1 MTAPI
6 QAPFR
11 PLPFIERDVSLEE
24 RSDGT
29 RYLRNNI
36 PQAPLLPHLPGML
49 AASAQK
55 YPDRI
60 WLAQRRGPNRQW
72 HTVSYAQGLGHT
84 HAVTQALLDL
94 QQRGRCVVVLSGNSL
109 EHAVIGLAAMQ
120 AGMPYAPITTAYS
133 LLTPDL
139 EKLQGMVDLLE
150 PAVVFAQNGV
160 QYERALRGLKLPAD
174 CTRVVVDAPLADLP
188 MVQWQTWQNTAPTAA
203 VAASAEAIHPDTV
216 AKYLFTSGSTGLP
229 KATIVT
235 HRMIS
240 TAVTMHEQ
248 MIQQTADAPP
258 GVMLDWMP
266 WSHVASGNIL
276 FGTNLYEGASTYLDE
291 GKPMPGAFDETLRN
305 LREVSPT
312 HLSSVP
318 LGYNLLVDALESDD
332 ELACQFFSKLQRLS
346 YAGARLPDTVF
357 TRIQNL
363 AVKHTGLRIPFTS
376 AFGSTETSA
385 AVTMVYWCADWAGFI
400 GLPHPGV
407 VMKLVPLGDGRYEVR
422 VRSDGVTP
430 GYLHQPQATA
440 QAFDEE
446 GYFLMGDALT
456 FVDRARPEEGLVFA
470 GRVTEEFK
478 LQSGIFV
485 RVGALRVQVL
495 ESAAGLLADAVI
507 TGADETYVG
516 LLAWP
521 HLSACR
527 QRLGQPE
534 LSAQDLLQSR
544 ELQRALQEA
553 FATHN
558 RLHTGSSLQVRR
570 IALLGE
576 PPSMGA
582 GEITDK
588 GYVNQRAVLH
598 RRAEQ
603 VRRLYAEPP
612 GPGVIVIDGPSPD

>member
-1 MTAPI
+1 MTDPI

-11 PLPFIERDVSLEE
+11 SLPFIERDVAVEE
-24 RSDGT
+24 REDGT
-29 RYLRNNI
+29 LYLRNNI
-36 PQAPLLPHLPGML
+36 PLAPLQPHLPGMF
-49 AASAQK
+49 AASAQRH
-55 YPDRI
+55 PDRI
-60 WLAQRRGPNRQW
+60 WLAQRRGPARQW
-72 HTVSYAQGLGHT
+72 AFLTYAQGLRHI
-84 HAVTQALLDL
+84 HAVTQALLNL
-94 QQRGRCVVVLSGNSL
+94 QKRGRCVVVLSGNSL
-109 EHAVIGLAAMQ
+109 EHGVIQLAAMQ
-120 AGMPYAPITTAYS
+120 AGMPHVPITTAYS

-139 EKLQGMVDLLE
+139 AKLQAMVDLLN
-150 PAVVFAQNGV
+150 PAVVFAQNGA
-160 QYERALRGLKLPAD
+160 QFERALRGLLLPAD
-174 CTRVVVDAPLADLP
+174 CQRVVVDEPLPDLP
-188 MVQWQTWQNTAPTAA
+188 MVAWQQWQDTPVTPA
-203 VAASAEAIHPDTV
+203 VAAAVQAIGLDEV

-229 KATIVT
+229 KATVVT
-235 HRMIS
+235 HRMLAVS
-240 TAVTMHEQ
+240 VTMHEQ
-248 MIQQTADAPP
+248 MIRIAPGSAP

-276 FGTNLYEGASTYLDE
+276 FGTNICEGGSTYIDE

-318 LGYNLLVDALESDD
+318 LGYNLLADALEADD
-332 ELACQFFSKLQRLS
+332 ALARQFFSQLQRLS

-357 TRIQNL
+357 TRLQNL
-363 AVKHTGLRIPFTS
+363 AVKHTGFRIPFTS

-407 VMKLVPLGDGRYEVR
+407 VMKLVPLGDERYEVR

-430 GYLHQPQATA
+430 GYLHQPQASA

-446 GYFLMGDALT
+446 GFFLMGDALT

-495 ESAAGLLADAVI
+495 ESAKGLLSDAVI
-507 TGADETYVG
+507 TGADETFVG

-521 HLSACR
+521 HLAACR
-527 QRLGQPE
+527 QRLGKPD
-534 LSAQDLLQSR
+534 LSATDLLQSP
-544 ELQRALQEA
+544 ELRQALQDA

-558 RLHTGSSLQVRR
+558 RLHSGSSMQIRR
-570 IALLGE
+570 IVLLAE
-576 PPSMGA
+576 PPSIGA

-588 GYVNQRAVLH
+588 GYVNQRAVLK
-598 RRAEQ
+598 RRVDQ
-603 VRRLYAEPP
+603 VRRLYIDPP
-612 GPGVIVIDGPSPD
+612 AQDVILIE

>member
-1 MTAPI
+1 MTDPI
-6 QAPFR
+6 LAPFR
-11 PLPFIERDVSLEE
+11 TLAFIERDVVLDE
-24 RSDGT
+24 REDGT
-29 RYLRNNI
+29 LYLRNKI
-36 PQAPLLPHLPGML
+36 PLAPLQPHLPGMFL
-49 AASAQK
+49 ASAQRH
-55 YPDRI
+55 PDRI
-60 WLAQRRGPNRQW
+60 WLAQRRGASRQW
-72 HTVSYAQGLGHT
+72 QSLTYAQGLGQIQ
-84 HAVTQALLDL
+84 AVTQALLDL
-94 QQRGRCVVVLSGNSL
+94 NKRGRCVVVLSGNSL
-109 EHAVIGLAAMQ
+109 EHGVVQLAAMQ
-120 AGMPYAPITTAYS
+120 AGMPHVPITTAYS

-139 EKLQGMVDLLE
+139 EKLQAMIELLK
-150 PAVVFAQNGV
+150 PAVLFAQNGV
-160 QYERALRGLKLPAD
+160 QFERALRGLSLPAD
-174 CTRVVVDAPLADLP
+174 CLRVVVDDPLADVP
-188 MVQWQTWQNTAPTAA
+188 MSLWHQWLETTVTADVAAA
-203 VAASAEAIHPDTV
+203 VQAIELDSV

-235 HRMIS
+235 HRMLAVS
-240 TAVTMHEQ
+240 VTMHEQ
-248 MIQQTADAPP
+248 MIQIPPDAAP

-276 FGTNLYEGASTYLDE
+276 FGTNLCEGASTYIDE

-305 LREVSPT
+305 LREISPT

-318 LGYNLLVDALESDD
+318 LGYNLLADALEADD
-332 ELACQFFSKLQRLS
+332 ELARKFFSQLKRLS

-357 TRIQNL
+357 TRLQNL
-363 AVKHTGLRIPFTS
+363 AVKHTGFRIPFTS

-407 VMKLVPLGDGRYEVR
+407 VMKLVPLGDERYEVR

-430 GYLHQPQATA
+430 GYLNQPQATA

-456 FVDRARPEEGLVFA
+456 FVDRKRPQEGLVFA

-495 ESAAGLLADAVI
+495 ESAKGLLADAVI
-507 TGADETYVG
+507 TGADQTFVG

-521 HLSACR
+521 HLTACR
-527 QRLGQPE
+527 QRLGKPE
-534 LSAQDLLQSR
+534 LSVNDLLQSP
-544 ELQRALQEA
+544 ELQRALQAA
-553 FATHN
+553 FSEHN
-558 RLHTGSSLQVRR
+558 RLHSGSSMQIRR
-570 IALLGE
+570 IVLMAE

-588 GYVNQRAVLH
+588 GYVNQRAVLK
-598 RRAEQ
+598 RRADQ
-603 VRRLYAEPP
+603 VLRLYTEPP
-612 GPGVIVIDGPSPD
+612 SQGVILID

>member
-11 PLPFIERDVSLEE
+11 ALSFLERDVSLEE
-24 RSDGT
+24 RADGT
-29 RYLRNNI
+29 LYLRNNK
-36 PQAPLLPHLPGML
+36 ALAALKPHLPGML

-55 YPDRI
+55 HPDRV
-60 WLAQRRGPNRQW
+60 WLAQRRGPDRQW
-72 HTVSYAQGLGHT
+72 QTLGYAQGLRHVC
-84 HAVTQALLDL
+84 AVTQALLDL
-94 QQRGRCVVVLSGNSL
+94 QQRGRCIVVLSANSL
-109 EHAVIGLAAMQ
+109 EHAVVQLAAMQ

-139 EKLQGMVDLLE
+139 EKLQAMVDLLE

-174 CTRVVVDAPLADLP
+174 CTRVVVEAPLAELP
-188 MVQWQTWQNTAPTAA
+188 MVQWQAWQNTMPTPA
-203 VAASAEAIHPDTV
+203 VAASVEAIDPDNV
-216 AKYLFTSGSTGLP
+216 AKYLFTSGSTGMP

-240 TAVTMHEQ
+240 VAVTMHEQ
-248 MIQQTADAPP
+248 MIQHPHDAEP

-276 FGTNLYEGASTYLDE
+276 FGTNLCEGASTYLDE

-318 LGYNLLVDALESDD
+318 LGYNLLADALESDD
-332 ELACQFFSKLQRLS
+332 ALASRFFKNLQRLS

-357 TRIQNL
+357 TRLQNL
-363 AVKHTGLRIPFTS
+363 AVKHTGFRIPFTS

-446 GYFLMGDALT
+446 GYFRMGDALT

-485 RVGALRVQVL
+485 RVGALRVQAL
-495 ESAAGLLADAVI
+495 ESAGGLLADAVV

-521 HLSACR
+521 HLAACR
-527 QRLGQPE
+527 QRLGQAE
-534 LSAQDLLQSR
+534 LSAQDLLQSPD
-544 ELQRALQEA
+544 LHQALREA
-553 FATHN
+553 FAAHN
-558 RLHTGSSLQVRR
+558 RQHTGSSLQIRR
-570 IALLGE
+570 IVLLAE

-588 GYVNQRAVLH
+588 GYVNQRTALQ
-598 RRAEQ
+598 RRADQ
-603 VRRLYAEPP
+603 VRRLYTEPP
-612 GPGVIVIDGPSPD
+612 APGVIVIA

>member
-24 RSDGT
+24 RADGT
-29 RYLRNNI
+29 LYLRNQV
-36 PQAPLLPHLPGML
+36 PLAPLQPHLPGMF

-55 YPDRI
+55 HPDRT
-60 WLAQRRGPNRQW
+60 WLAQRRGPDRRWQEL
-72 HTVSYAQGLGHT
+72 SYADGLRQIHS
-84 HAVTQALLDL
+84 VTQALLDL
-94 QQRGRCVVVLSGNSL
+94 HMRGRCVVVLSSNSL
-109 EHAVIGLAAMQ
+109 EHGVMQLAAMQ

-139 EKLQGMVDLLE
+139 EKLQAMVDLLE

-160 QYERALRGLKLPAD
+160 QFERALRGLKLRPD
-174 CTRVVVDAPLADLP
+174 CKRVVVEAPLADVP
-188 MVQWQTWQNTAPTAA
+188 MVEWHSWQNTQATSA
-203 VAASAEAIHPDTV
+203 VAASVDAIGLDSV

-235 HRMIS
+235 HRML
-240 TAVTMHEQ
+240 AVSMTMHMQ
-248 MIQQTADAPP
+248 MIEHPPGTAP

-266 WSHVASGNIL
+266 WSHVASGNVL
-276 FGTNLYEGASTYLDE
+276 FGTSLCEGGTVYIDE

-318 LGYNLLVDALESDD
+318 LGYNLLADALEADD
-332 ELACQFFSKLQRLS
+332 TLARSFFKNLQRLS

-357 TRIQNL
+357 TRLQNL
-363 AVKHTGLRIPFTS
+363 AVKHTGFRIPFTS

-407 VMKLVPLGDGRYEVR
+407 VMKLVPLGDERYEVR
-422 VRSDGVTP
+422 VRSEGVTP
-430 GYLHQPQATA
+430 GYLHQPEVTA

-485 RVGALRVQVL
+485 RVGALRVQAL
-495 ESAAGLLADAVI
+495 ESARGLLADAVV
-507 TGADETYVG
+507 TGADEAFVG

-521 HLSACR
+521 HLAACR
-527 QRLGQPE
+527 QRLGQTG
-534 LSAQDLLQSR
+534 LSAQDLIGSP
-544 ELQRALQEA
+544 ELQQALREA
-553 FATHN
+553 FAAHN
-558 RLHTGSSLQVRR
+558 RQYTGSSMQIRR
-570 IALLGE
+570 IVLLAE
-576 PPSMGA
+576 PPVMGA

-588 GYVNQRAVLH
+588 GYVNQRTVLK
-598 RRAEQ
+598 RRADQ

-612 GPGVIVIDGPSPD
+612 ADGVILID

>member
-11 PLPFIERDVSLEE
+11 DLAFIERDVSIQEHA
-24 RSDGT
+24 DGT
-29 RYLRNNI
+29 LYLRNKV
-36 PQAPLLPHLPGML
+36 PLAPLQPHLPGMFE
-49 AASAQK
+49 ASARK
-55 YPDRI
+55 HPDRA
-60 WLAQRRGPNRQW
+60 WLVQRKGPDRQW
-72 HTVSYAQGLGHT
+72 QALSYAQGWRQVQ
-84 HAVTQALLDL
+84 AVTQALLHL
-94 QQRGRCVVVLSGNSL
+94 HRRGRCVVVLSSNSL
-109 EHAVIGLAAMQ
+109 EHGVLQLAAMQ

-139 EKLQGMVDLLE
+139 EKLQAMVDLLE

-160 QYERALRGLKLPAD
+160 QYERALRGLKLRPD
-174 CTRVVVDAPLADLP
+174 CTRVVVDAPLPDLP
-188 MVQWQTWQNTAPTAA
+188 LVAWQTWVDTAPTDA
-203 VAASAEAIHPDTV
+203 VAASVQAIELDSV

-229 KATIVT
+229 KATIIT
-235 HRMIS
+235 HRMLATSI
-240 TAVTMHEQ
+240 TMHVQ
-248 MIQQTADAPP
+248 MIQNPPDAPP

-266 WSHVASGNIL
+266 WSHVASGNVL
-276 FGTNLYEGASTYLDE
+276 FGTSVCEGGTIHIDE

-318 LGYNLLVDALESDD
+318 LGYNLLADALEADD
-332 ELACQFFSKLQRLS
+332 ALAQGFFRHMQRLS

-357 TRIQNL
+357 TRLQNL
-363 AVKHTGLRIPFTS
+363 AVKHTGFRIPFTS

-422 VRSDGVTP
+422 VRSEGVTP
-430 GYLHQPQATA
+430 GYLRNPEATA

-485 RVGALRVQVL
+485 RVGALRVLAL
-495 ESAAGLLADAVI
+495 ESAGGLLSDAVV
-507 TGADETYVG
+507 TGADEAFVG

-521 HLSACR
+521 HLAACR
-527 QRLGQPE
+527 QRLGRAD
-534 LSAQDLLQSR
+534 LSAQDLVQSP
-544 ELQRALQEA
+544 ELQQALQEA
-553 FATHN
+553 FAVHN
-558 RLHTGSSLQVRR
+558 RQHTGSSMKIRR
-570 IALLGE
+570 IVLLAE
-576 PPSMGA
+576 APQMGA

-588 GYVNQRAVLH
+588 GYVNQRAVLK
-598 RRAEQ
+598 RRADQ
-603 VRRLYAEPP
+603 LARLYAEPP
-612 GPGVIVIDGPSPD
+612 GEGVILID

>member
-24 RSDGT
+24 RADGT
-29 RYLRNNI
+29 LYLRNNV
-36 PQAPLLPHLPGML
+36 PLAPLQPHLPGMF

-55 YPDRI
+55 HPDRI
-60 WLAQRRGPNRQW
+60 WLAQRRGPERRWQEL
-72 HTVSYAQGLGHT
+72 SYADGLRQT

-94 QQRGRCVVVLSGNSL
+94 QMRGRCVIVLSSNSL
-109 EHAVIGLAAMQ
+109 EHGVMQLAAMQ
-120 AGMPYAPITTAYS
+120 AGMPYVPITTAYS

-139 EKLQGMVDLLE
+139 EKLQAMVDLLE

-160 QYERALRGLKLPAD
+160 QYERALRGLKLRPD
-174 CTRVVVDAPLADLP
+174 CTRVVVEAPLADVP
-188 MVQWQTWQNTAPTAA
+188 MVEWHTWQGTRASSA
-203 VAASAEAIHPDTV
+203 VAASVDAIELDSV

-235 HRMIS
+235 HRML
-240 TAVTMHEQ
+240 AVSITMHVQ
-248 MIQQTADAPP
+248 MIQHPAGTAP

-266 WSHVASGNIL
+266 WSHVASGNVL
-276 FGTNLYEGASTYLDE
+276 FGTSLCEGGTVYIDE

-318 LGYNLLVDALESDD
+318 LGYNLLADALEADD
-332 ELACQFFSKLQRLS
+332 SLARSFFKNMQRLS

-357 TRIQNL
+357 TRMQSL

-385 AVTMVYWCADWAGFI
+385 AVTMVYWCSDWAGFI

-407 VMKLVPLGDGRYEVR
+407 IMKLVPLGDERYEVR
-422 VRSDGVTP
+422 VRSEGVTP
-430 GYLHQPQATA
+430 GYLHQPEVTA

-495 ESAAGLLADAVI
+495 ESARGLLSDAVV
-507 TGADETYVG
+507 TGADEAFVG

-521 HLSACR
+521 HLAACR
-527 QRLGQPE
+527 QRLGQPD
-534 LSAQDLLQSR
+534 LNAQDLVSSP
-544 ELQRALQEA
+544 ELQQALREA
-553 FATHN
+553 FAAHN
-558 RLHTGSSLQVRR
+558 RQYSGSSMQIRR
-570 IALLGE
+570 IVLLDE
-576 PPSMGA
+576 PPVMGA

-588 GYVNQRAVLH
+588 GYVNQRAVLK
-598 RRAEQ
+598 RRADQ

-612 GPGVIVIDGPSPD
+612 ADGVILID

>member
-24 RSDGT
+24 RADGT
-29 RYLRNNI
+29 LYLRNNV
-36 PQAPLLPHLPGML
+36 PLAPLQPHLPGMF

-55 YPDRI
+55 HPDRI
-60 WLAQRRGPNRQW
+60 WLAQRRGPERRWQEL
-72 HTVSYAQGLGHT
+72 SYADGLRQT

-94 QQRGRCVVVLSGNSL
+94 HMRGRCVIVLSSNSL
-109 EHAVIGLAAMQ
+109 EHGVMQLAAMQ
-120 AGMPYAPITTAYS
+120 AGMPYVPITTAYS

-139 EKLQGMVDLLE
+139 EKLQAMVDLLE

-160 QYERALRGLKLPAD
+160 QYERALRGLKLRPD
-174 CTRVVVDAPLADLP
+174 CTRVVVEAPLADVP
-188 MVQWQTWQNTAPTAA
+188 MVEWHTWQGTRASSA
-203 VAASAEAIHPDTV
+203 VAASVDAIELDSV

-235 HRMIS
+235 HRML
-240 TAVTMHEQ
+240 AVSITMHVQ
-248 MIQQTADAPP
+248 MIQHPAGTAP

-266 WSHVASGNIL
+266 WSHVASGNVL
-276 FGTNLYEGASTYLDE
+276 FGTSLCEGGTVYIDE

-318 LGYNLLVDALESDD
+318 LGYNLLADALEADD
-332 ELACQFFSKLQRLS
+332 SLARSFFKNMQRLS

-357 TRIQNL
+357 TRMQSL

-385 AVTMVYWCADWAGFI
+385 AVTMVYWCSDWAGFI

-407 VMKLVPLGDGRYEVR
+407 IMKLVPLGDERYEVR
-422 VRSDGVTP
+422 VRSEGVTP
-430 GYLHQPQATA
+430 GYLHQPEVTA

-495 ESAAGLLADAVI
+495 ESARGLLSDAVV
-507 TGADETYVG
+507 TGADEAFVG

-521 HLSACR
+521 HLAACR
-527 QRLGQPE
+527 QRLGQPD
-534 LSAQDLLQSR
+534 LNAQDLVSSP
-544 ELQRALQEA
+544 ELQQALREA
-553 FATHN
+553 FAAHN
-558 RLHTGSSLQVRR
+558 RQYSGSSMQIRR
-570 IALLGE
+570 IVLLDE
-576 PPSMGA
+576 PPVMGA

-588 GYVNQRAVLH
+588 GYVNQRAVLK
-598 RRAEQ
+598 RRADQ

-612 GPGVIVIDGPSPD
+612 ADGVILID